1 MKEKKID
8 NSLLLRQIRKYL
20 GSVDDIQEEL
30 IPIFQAINQ
39 SYNHYE
45 GDREL
50 LERAMDLSSE
60 ELSESNAK
68 LKRQVDIH
76 LKTLQKLKESLV
88 SLDIDGSQFVDGT
101 DLVKIA
107 EYLQTEIDKRRKAE
121 KDLKASRQ
129 RYKLLVETA
138 QDIIY
143 RINKK
148 GHFTYMNPVAYRL
161 SGYTKSE
168 IKKMNYL
175 DVIRDDHKEKVK
187 DFYINQIKELKK
199 TTYLEFPI
207 QTKKEREFWVGQ
219 NVQLIIEDGEYQGI
233 QAVARDITEI
243 RRISEDLKTAKI
255 EAEASSRA
263 KEEFLANMSHEIRTP
278 MNAIIGMA
286 RLLKKTP
293 LDSEQKKYLQAIL
306 TSSNNLIALIND
318 ILNLS
323 KIESGK
329 LEIENLGFGIVDLL
343 ESLYYSQ
350 KIIADT
356 KKIDFRYSADSSV
369 PIILRGDPYRLN
381 QILTNLVNNAIKF
394 TQNGFVE
401 LTVKLLEKAENK
413 YWIIFS
419 VRDTGI
425 GIAEDKLGE
434 IFESFTQADTS
445 VTRRFGGTG
454 LGLTITKSL
463 VKMMN
468 GGLAVRSTLGE
479 GTEFTVVIPFE
490 EGEIVEVNIEQDF
503 DTQSLEL
510 KGIHVLLVEDNRINK
525 LLVSTLFDK
534 WGVNYD
540 WAENGEEAIEFL
552 KKKEFNLILMDVQMP
567 VMSGLEATQIIRQV
581 LKLELPIIA
590 LTAHAFKEDAKKCID
605 SGMDD
610 VIVKPFEPFLL
621 YNKLV
626 SHLYAKGKTA
636 M

>member
-20 GSVDDIQEEL
+20 GSVDDIQEDL

-161 SGYTKSE
+161 SGYTESE

-175 DVIRDDHKEKVK
+175 ELIRDDHKKKVE
-187 DFYINQIKELKK
+187 DFYINQIKDLKK
-199 TTYLEFPI
+199 TSYLEFPI
-207 QTKKEREFWVGQ
+207 KTKKEREFWVGQ

-286 RLLKKTP
+286 RLLKKTS

-329 LEIENLGFGIVDLL
+329 LEIENLGFGIADLL

-356 KKIDFRYSADSSV
+356 KKIDFRYSVDSSV
-369 PIILRGDPYRLN
+369 PKILRGDPYRLN

-401 LTVKLLEKAENK
+401 LTVKLQEKAENK
-413 YWIIFS
+413 YWIFFS

-468 GGLAVRSTLGE
+468 GELAVRSILGE

-503 DTQSLEL
+503 DTHSLEL

-567 VMSGLEATQIIRQV
+567 VMSGLEATQIIRKV

>member
-20 GSVDDIQEEL
+20 GSVDDIQEDL

-161 SGYTKSE
+161 SGYTESE

-175 DVIRDDHKEKVK
+175 ELIRDDHKKKVE
-187 DFYINQIKELKK
+187 DFYINQIKDLKK
-199 TTYLEFPI
+199 TSYLEFPI
-207 QTKKEREFWVGQ
+207 KTKKEREFWVGQ

-286 RLLKKTP
+286 RLLKKTS

-329 LEIENLGFGIVDLL
+329 LEIENLGFGIADLL

-356 KKIDFRYSADSSV
+356 KKIDFRYSVDSSV
-369 PIILRGDPYRLN
+369 PKILRGDPYRLN

-401 LTVKLLEKAENK
+401 LTVKLQEKAENK
-413 YWIIFS
+413 YWIFFS

-468 GGLAVRSTLGE
+468 GELAVRSILGE
-479 GTEFTVVIPFE
+479 GTEFTVAIPFE

-503 DTQSLEL
+503 DTHSLEL

-567 VMSGLEATQIIRQV
+567 VMSGLEATQIIRKV

>member
-369 PIILRGDPYRLN
+369 PKILRGDPYRLN

-401 LTVKLLEKAENK
+401 LTVKLHEKAENK

-468 GGLAVRSTLGE
+468 GELAVRSTLGE

-490 EGEIVEVNIEQDF
+490 EGKTVEVNIEQDF

-610 VIVKPFEPFLL
+610 VIVKPFDPFLL

>member
-1 MKEKKID
+1 
-8 NSLLLRQIRKYL
+8 
-20 GSVDDIQEEL
+20 
-30 IPIFQAINQ
+30 
-39 SYNHYE
+39 
-45 GDREL
+45 
-50 LERAMDLSSE
+50 
-60 ELSESNAK
+60 
-68 LKRQVDIH
+68 
-76 LKTLQKLKESLV
+76 
-88 SLDIDGSQFVDGT
+88 
-101 DLVKIA
+101 
-107 EYLQTEIDKRRKAE
+107 
-121 KDLKASRQ
+121 
-129 RYKLLVETA
+129 
-138 QDIIY
+138 
-143 RINKK
+143 
-148 GHFTYMNPVAYRL
+148 
-161 SGYTKSE
+161 
-168 IKKMNYL
+168 
-175 DVIRDDHKEKVK
+175 
-187 DFYINQIKELKK
+187 
-199 TTYLEFPI
+199 
-207 QTKKEREFWVGQ
+207 
-219 NVQLIIEDGEYQGI
+219 
-233 QAVARDITEI
+233 
-243 RRISEDLKTAKI
+243 
-255 EAEASSRA
+255 
-263 KEEFLANMSHEIRTP
+263 
-278 MNAIIGMA
+278 
-286 RLLKKTP
+286 
-293 LDSEQKKYLQAIL
+293 
-306 TSSNNLIALIND
+306 
-318 ILNLS
+318 
-323 KIESGK
+323 
-329 LEIENLGFGIVDLL
+329 
-343 ESLYYSQ
+343 
-350 KIIADT
+350 
-356 KKIDFRYSADSSV
+356 
-369 PIILRGDPYRLN
+369 
-381 QILTNLVNNAIKF
+381 
-394 TQNGFVE
+394 
-401 LTVKLLEKAENK
+401 VKLHEKAENK

-468 GGLAVRSTLGE
+468 GELAVRSTLGE

-490 EGEIVEVNIEQDF
+490 EGKTVEVNIEQDF

-567 VMSGLEATQIIRQV
+567 VMSGLEATQIIRKV

>member
-20 GSVDDIQEEL
+20 GSVDDIQEDL
-30 IPIFQAINQ
+30 MPIFRAINQ

-88 SLDIDGSQFVDGT
+88 SLGIDGSQFVDGT

-143 RINKK
+143 RINKE

-161 SGYTKSE
+161 SGYTESE
-168 IKKMNYL
+168 VKEMNYL

-187 DFYINQIKELKK
+187 GFYINQIKELKK

-243 RRISEDLKTAKI
+243 RRISEDLKKAKI

-286 RLLKKTP
+286 RLLKKTS
-293 LDSEQKKYLQAIL
+293 LNSEQKKYLQAIL

-356 KKIDFRYSADSSV
+356 KRIDFRYSVDSSV
-369 PIILRGDPYRLN
+369 PKILRGDPYRLN

-401 LTVKLLEKAENK
+401 LTVKLHEKAENK
-413 YWIIFS
+413 YWLFFS
-419 VRDTGI
+419 VRDSGI

-468 GGLAVRSTLGE
+468 GELAVRSTLGE
-479 GTEFTVVIPFE
+479 GTEFTVVIPFN
-490 EGEIVEVNIEQDF
+490 EGKTVEVNIEQDF
-503 DTQSLEL
+503 DTHSLEL
-510 KGIHVLLVEDNRINK
+510 KGIDVLLVEDNRINK

-552 KKKEFNLILMDVQMP
+552 KKKKFNLILMDVQMP
-567 VMSGLEATQIIRQV
+567 VMSGLEATEIIRKV

-621 YNKLV
+621 YNKLI
-626 SHLYAKGKTA
+626 SHLYSKGKTA